1 MARSVPEAV
10 QMISLYIS
18 LAKILS
24 HAHARMNQLAGIWN
38 YHNWLGLIKLHPWSW
53 GGSQILLM
61 LNIPGQSMNKIS
73 ECLHVAPN
81 QHYLSWFLMLSL
93 CSAHAFLLFYF
104 CYILKIL
111 TYLFY
116 FPPPQVCSM
125 SLKSSH

>member
-1 MARSVPEAV
+1 MAESVPEAV

-24 HAHARMNQLAGIWN
+24 HAHARMNHLAGIWN

-73 ECLHVAPN
+73 ECLHVVP
-81 QHYLSWFLMLSL
+81 QPTLSVMVSNAISL
-93 CSAHAFLLFYF
+93 FCSCISSLLLLLY
-104 CYILKIL
+104 
-111 TYLFY
+111 T
-116 FPPPQVCSM
+116 
-125 SLKSSH
+125 